1 LHWESPPAET
11 AAAFDRAAAL
21 LQKAKH
27 YRDMA
32 LTLRRAG
39 EAYREVGDTQ
49 RAADRLFRAQRSL
62 AAQGEKAE

>member
-1 LHWESPPAET
+1 L
-11 AAAFDRAAAL
+11 F
-21 LQKAKH
+21 QKAKH

-39 EAYREVGDTQ
+39 DAYREAGDTA
-49 RAADRLFRAQRSL
+49 RAEDRLFRAQRSL

>member
-1 LHWESPPAET
+1 V
-11 AAAFDRAAAL
+11 FDWAAAL
-21 LQKAKH
+21 LQEAKH

-39 EAYREVGDTQ
+39 EAYQEADDMQ
-49 RAADRLFRAQRSL
+49 RAEDRLFRAKRSL